1 MTHRTLPRPLP
12 GQSPAGPV
20 SAVSS
25 RIPTDALKM
34 SVHGLGPWYV
44 LGVDIG
50 TTSVKVVL
58 LEAESHA
65 VVDSQTQETR
75 AALSSPEGQQDVGK
89 IVSALHCC
97 VMALPRERLG
107 RVARIGVSGQMH
119 GVVLWNE
126 EGCKWQEV
134 EAGFT
139 FQPGETS
146 HLVTWQDGRCHNDFL
161 ASLPQ
166 PDSHL
171 TLASGFGC
179 ATLFWYTRNRHQFL
193 QNFTA
198 AGTIQDYVVAALCG
212 LRKPLMSAQNAA
224 SWGYFN
230 TRCGTWNLQILTESG
245 FPTRLLPDIMESGS
259 VAGKTICE
267 WCCVPEGTDVGVAL
281 GDLQCSVYCCMAN
294 KTDAVLNISTSAQLC
309 FALPPNFQPPDC
321 PNTTSSVAYFPYL
334 DGMYL
339 AVAAALNGG
348 NVLSSFVS
356 MLKQWMQEFGLD
368 VPDPTIYSQAIN
380 SALSVAHTDLVVE
393 ATVFGERH
401 LPGRL
406 GCVTNISPC
415 NLSLGHVIRAL
426 CRGVVNNLHSM
437 LPVQWLAESG
447 VRRIV
452 GSGSA
457 LARNPVLKQ
466 ELEKIFTLPIVYR
479 EMADSAVGVAMV
491 MLDRV

>member
-1 MTHRTLPRPLP
+1 
-12 GQSPAGPV
+12 
-20 SAVSS
+20 
-25 RIPTDALKM
+25 M
-34 SVHGLGPWYV
+34 SVHAPGPRYV

-58 LEAESHA
+58 LEAESQA
-65 VVDSQTQETR
+65 VVESQTRESG
-75 AALSSPEGQQDVGK
+75 AELSSPEGEQAREQDVGQ

-97 VMALPRERLG
+97 VTALPRERLC

-126 EGCKWQEV
+126 EGCKWQET

-146 HLVTWQDGRCHNDFL
+146 HLVTWQDGRCHHAFL

-171 TLASGFGC
+171 ALASGFGC
-179 ATLFWYTRNRHQFL
+179 ATIFWYTRNRHQFL

-230 TRCGTWNLQILTESG
+230 TRCGTWNLRILTESG

-259 VAGKTICE
+259 VAGMTICE
-267 WCCVPEGTDVGVAL
+267 WCGVPKGTEVGVAL
-281 GDLQCSVYCCMAN
+281 GDLQCSVYSCMAN

-309 FALPPNFQPPDC
+309 FALPPDFQPPDC
-321 PNTTSSVAYFPYL
+321 PNTTSSIAYFPYL
-334 DGMYL
+334 DRTYL

-348 NVLSSFVS
+348 NVLSCFVS

-368 VPDPTIYSQAIN
+368 VPDCTIYSQAIT
-380 SALSVAHTDLVVE
+380 SALSVTHTELVVE

-406 GCVTNISPC
+406 GCVTNISPSS
-415 NLSLGHVIRAL
+415 LSLGHVTRAL
-426 CRGVVNNLHSM
+426 CRGVVHNLHSM
-437 LPVQWLAESG
+437 LPGQRLAESG
-447 VRRIV
+447 VRTIV